1 MGSGNEWMVFE
12 FLAIWMNIHFT
23 HVFLFFFTGSHPMQ
37 CFVATTMQ
45 RVWEQI
51 GELGTIL
58 DLRRGVLTFSS
69 MRRKGGERANEDKCL
84 LRTCACVHV

>member
-1 MGSGNEWMVFE
+1 MFFV
-12 FLAIWMNIHFT
+12 
-23 HVFLFFFTGSHPMQ
+23 FFTSSHPMQ
-37 CFVATTMQ
+37 GFVATTRQ

-69 MRRKGGERANEDKCL
+69 MRRKGGERANDDTNVC
-84 LRTCACVHV
+84 CVRVLVFMFSVRVGNESQGW